1 MISVIYGIDAFWRV
15 GILCDRVVISVFCI
29 RVLVEM
35 GSDHNSIFS
44 GNYLD
49 LSFFIYISFYK
60 TFLYIYDQVIRYR
73 YI

>member
-15 GILCDRVVISVFCI
+15 GILCDQVVISVFCI

-49 LSFFIYISFYK
+49 LSFYIYIIFHISFI
-60 TFLYIYDQVIRYR
+60 YIYDQEIRDR